1 MYISKVL
8 FTDLRQADVE
18 DEKKILEPLKIKID
32 TTFCKTEEDLIK
44 NGKGAMGFLVAYAKI
59 TRRVMENLPDLK
71 VIVRTG
77 VGYDNIDVKAAIELG
92 KYVANVR
99 GYCTEEVALHNLSLL
114 LNGVRNVYN
123 FASSVKKDIWIDDP
137 SKYYIKR
144 LSKLNIGIVGFGVI
158 GRSFAFY
165 VERMCSKI
173 NVFDPY
179 FKGQDKYDQ
188 KKYTFCNTIDELYTR
203 SDIVSINCLL
213 NNETINLIS
222 SRIMSMSTNKIII
235 NTGRAAVINHKDL
248 LYALNRDNVAFYGTD
263 VFLNEFAP
271 YTDEIQKAI
280 INHDK
285 VVATPHTGWYSEES
299 ERDLKRIAV
308 ENIVDVFN
316 GKPPR
321 CIVTQ

>member
-18 DEKKILEPLKIKID
+18 EEKKLLEPLKIKID

-59 TRRVMENLPDLK
+59 TRRVMENLPDLR

-77 VGYDNIDVKAAIELG
+77 IGYDNIDVKAAIELG
-92 KYVANVR
+92 KYVANAR
-99 GYCTEEVALHNLSLL
+99 GYCTEEVALHSLSLL
-114 LNGVRNVYN
+114 LNGVKNVYN
-123 FASSVKKDIWIDDP
+123 FAFWAKNNIWIDDT

-158 GRSFAFY
+158 GRSLAFY

-173 NVFDPY
+173 NIFDPY
-179 FKGQDKYDQ
+179 FTGQDNYDQ
-188 KKYTFCNTIDELYTR
+188 KKYTFCNTIDELYTH
-203 SDIVSINCLL
+203 SDIISINCPLT
-213 NNETINLIS
+213 NETINLIS
-222 SRIMSMSTNKIII
+222 SRIISMSTNKIII
-235 NTGRAAVINHKDL
+235 NTGRAAVINNKDL
-248 LYALNRDNVAFYGTD
+248 LDALNRDNVAFYGTD
-263 VFLNEFAP
+263 VFINEFEP
-271 YTDEIQKAI
+271 YADEIQKSI

-299 ERDLKRIAV
+299 ERDLKKISI
-308 ENIVDVFN
+308 ENIIDVFN

-321 CIVTQ
+321 CIITK